1 MDIHD
6 EIVDE
11 VRANRE
17 AYAARFDFDLDAICE
32 DLKKQEQTHPERLAK
47 LRPAQPKPSV
57 ASGH

>member
-17 AYAARFDFDLDAICE
+17 KYAAQFDFDLAAICE
-32 DLKKQEQTHPERLAK
+32 DLKKKEQAHPERLAK
-47 LRPAQPKPSV
+47 LRPVPRKTPITSTR
-57 ASGH
+57 

>member
-17 AYAARFDFDLDAICE
+17 AYAARFNFDLDAICE
-32 DLKKQEQTHPERLAK
+32 DLKKQQQEYPQRLAK
-47 LRPAQPKPSV
+47 LRPVRPKAFAPS
-57 ASGH
+57 GQ

>member
-1 MDIHD
+1 MSTRD

-17 AYAARFDFDLDAICE
+17 AYAAEFNFDLRAIFE
-32 DLKKQEQTHPERLAK
+32 DLKKREQAHTERLAK
-47 LRPAQPKPSV
+47 LRPVRRKLPV

>member
-17 AYAARFDFDLDAICE
+17 AYAAQFKFDLDAICA
-32 DLKKQEQTHPERLAK
+32 DLKKREQAHPERLAK
-47 LRPAQPKPSV
+47 LLPVRPKASV
-57 ASGH
+57 TSDK